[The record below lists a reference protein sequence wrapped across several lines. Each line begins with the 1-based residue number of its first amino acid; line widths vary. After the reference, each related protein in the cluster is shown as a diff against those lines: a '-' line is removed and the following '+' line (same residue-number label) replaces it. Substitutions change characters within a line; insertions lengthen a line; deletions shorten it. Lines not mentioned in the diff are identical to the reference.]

1 MFAPYFPIE
10 EKRRKR
16 ASDWHFQFWTLS
28 FVGVWELH
36 AKLLPSVPRRR
47 GSPNFH
53 LISASI
59 ENLPGPKTRT
69 ISAQIK
75 GRLSTPR
82 TAREILVDKN
92 MGRDRPSQ

>member
-36 AKLLPSVPRRR
+36 EKLWPLVPLRR
-47 GSPNFH
+47 GSLSFH
-53 LISASI
+53 LINAST

-69 ISAQIK
+69 ISAQMKYGK
-75 GRLSTPR
+75 GSALHKLVRVTKEARL
-82 TAREILVDKN
+82 
-92 MGRDRPSQ
+92 